1 MTATTPSHTIPRR
14 RSGLVR
20 AALTGAAV
28 SGVLFLVCWLGTAIG
43 GLSVT
48 HAFISLFTA
57 QPVGSPA
64 ALAEGGL
71 WAVVFGA
78 FSGALI
84 AFFHGLFAGRH

>member
-1 MTATTPSHTIPRR
+1 MTATQIPTAPRR

-20 AALTGAAV
+20 GALTGAAV
-28 SGVLFLVCWLGTAIG
+28 SGVLFLACWLGTAIE

-57 QPVGSPA
+57 EPVTSQA

-84 AFFHGLFAGRH
+84 DFFHGLFAGRR

>member
-1 MTATTPSHTIPRR
+1 MTATTPAHTIPR

-20 AALTGAAV
+20 AALTRAAV

-43 GLSVT
+43 GLSVS
-48 HAFISLFTA
+48 HAFISLFPA

-84 AFFHGLFAGRH
+84 AFFHGLFAGRR

>member
-1 MTATTPSHTIPRR
+1 MTTTSVHTSSHRR
-14 RSGLVR
+14 FGLLR

-28 SGVLFLVCWLGTAIG
+28 SGVLFLACWLGTAIG

-57 QPVGSPA
+57 EPVSSLA

-78 FSGALI
+78 FAAALI
-84 AFFHGLFAGRH
+84 ALFHGLFAGRH